1 MEIKDIQVD
10 ILKDMCRVTPKHR
23 VFYEKPSEHETFL
36 CVDGYV
42 FYSFPSDLLFLDT
55 EKMRKLNG
63 NVIAKNIQ
71 EVQNDEETVVFRGE
85 SVTMKVTGSKDK
97 ELYVLH
103 HADSDTV
110 TYVDKKLCKYLNIN
124 YPGMRLST
132 KRNSTVSVVLF
143 YERGQLIGGIMPTRY
158 VG

>member
-1 MEIKDIQVD
+1 MQIKDIQVD
-10 ILKDMCRVTPKHR
+10 ILKDFCRITPKHR
-23 VFYEKPSEHETFL
+23 VFYEKPSKNETFL

-55 EKMRKLNG
+55 EKMRKLDG
-63 NVIAKNIQ
+63 IISKNIQ
-71 EVQNDEETVVFRGE
+71 DVQNDEETVSFRGE
-85 SVTMKVTGSKDK
+85 TVTMKIDERHNK

-103 HADSDTV
+103 HADSEAK
-110 TYVDKKLCKYLNIN
+110 TYIDKNLCKHLNIN

-143 YERGQLIGGIMPTRY
+143 YERGQLIGGVMPTRY
-158 VG
+158 IG

>member
-10 ILKDMCRVTPKHR
+10 ILKDMCRVTPRHR

-42 FYSFPSDLLFLDT
+42 FYSFPSDLLFLDVN
-55 EKMRKLNG
+55 KMRKLDG
-63 NVIAKNIQ
+63 TISRAIQ
-71 EVQNDEETVVFRGE
+71 EVQNDEETVTFRGE
-85 SVTMKVTGSKDK
+85 SVTMKVDERHSK
-97 ELYVLH
+97 ELYKLH
-103 HADSDTV
+103 HADSDTI
-110 TYVDKKLCKYLNIN
+110 TYVDKKLCKYLNVN

-132 KRNSTVSVVLF
+132 KRNSTVSLVLF
-143 YERGQLIGGIMPTRY
+143 YEREQLIGGVLPVRY